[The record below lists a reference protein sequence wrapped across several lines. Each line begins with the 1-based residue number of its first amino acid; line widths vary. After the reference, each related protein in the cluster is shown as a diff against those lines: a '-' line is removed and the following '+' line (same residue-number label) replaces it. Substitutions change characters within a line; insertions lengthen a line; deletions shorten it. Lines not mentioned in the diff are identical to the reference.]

1 MYREPSY
8 YSGMEKA
15 TYTESEILN
24 GVYHMLMSQSFVDF
38 YEGDF
43 LNHVEGEQESMMKKD
58 VIRELQY
65 LISPG
70 L

>member
-1 MYREPSY
+1 
-8 YSGMEKA
+8 MEKA

-43 LNHVEGEQESMMKKD
+43 LDHVEGEQESMMKKD
-58 VIRELQY
+58 VLRELQY

-70 L
+70 LWLSEEL

>member
-1 MYREPSY
+1 
-8 YSGMEKA
+8 MEKA

-58 VIRELQY
+58 VLRELQY

-70 L
+70 LWLSEEL